1 MVDIHVVCPD
11 YVETVNSRAL
21 QLPDGQAPGKTRRR
35 ARAYQRAAV
44 RCGCWLER
52 EDATVFGTTIDLA
65 QGGLFLRTA
74 LPMTP
79 GVDVRVTLQLPG
91 HHPVVADGQVVRYVA
106 PAQGDRPGL
115 GVRFD
120 RLTSGDESL
129 AEFLGLTLEK
139 DDSVKEGE
147 TPTGE

>member
-1 MVDIHVVCPD
+1 M
-11 YVETVNSRAL
+11 
-21 QLPDGQAPGKTRRR
+21 
-35 ARAYQRAAV
+35 
-44 RCGCWLER
+44 
-52 EDATVFGTTIDLA
+52 FGTTIDLA

-79 GVDVRVTLQLPG
+79 GVLVRVTLQLPG
-91 HHPVVADGQVVRYVA
+91 HHPVVADGEVVRYVA

-129 AEFLGLTLEK
+129 AEFLGLTFAK
-139 DDSVKEGE
+139 DGTKDGE
-147 TPTGE
+147 AQLPTE